1 MTATAGRDAGSA
13 ARHES
18 DAVGPAPLAMVV
30 GPTRLAPS
38 VLRRL
43 ADQPPPIT
51 DRRFLAEFREALELL
66 RPVLGTTAAE
76 TFLVPGSGT
85 AGMESLAASLLDPA
99 RPVLVLSTGMWGER
113 WHELCTGLGLP
124 SRVLRAAPGHGLDLD
139 EVAACLRDRPYQAVL
154 LTHVDSSSG
163 VRADVA
169 TVTALAHRH
178 GALSLVD
185 GIAAAGAEEVRQDD
199 WDVDAYL
206 TSPPK
211 ALSGPGGLF
220 LVALRAAAVDV
231 LTDRGWTPRGYSL
244 DLGRW
249 LPVTRTLAAGDFAYF
264 QTPPGALVSAL
275 AESLRLIVAEGPE
288 RIRRHETLAV
298 RLRTGLAAADLRLF
312 TADAAD
318 RAHGV
323 TVLRTPAGVDAARLV
338 AAVER
343 HGVVLQA
350 GTYPTAARRT
360 VRIGHL
366 GNHTAADV
374 DRTLAA
380 LTAAL
385 AETARAEA

>member
-1 MTATAGRDAGSA
+1 MTTRGGDGAGTTEERAS
-13 ARHES
+13 R
-18 DAVGPAPLAMVV
+18 PAPLAMVV

-38 VLRRL
+38 VRGRL
-43 ADQPPPIT
+43 ADQAPPIT
-51 DRRFLAEFREALELL
+51 DHRFLAEVRETMQLL
-66 RPVLGTTAAE
+66 RPVLGTAE
-76 TFLVPGSGT
+76 GEVFIVPGSGT
-85 AGMESLAASLLDPA
+85 AGMESLAVSLLDPG
-99 RPVLVLSTGMWGER
+99 RPALVLSTGMWGER
-113 WHELCTGLGLP
+113 WQELCSSLGLS
-124 SRVLRAAPGHGLDLD
+124 SRVLRAEPGRGLDLD
-139 EVAACLRDRPYQAVL
+139 EVASRLRDESYQAVL
-154 LTHVDSSSG
+154 LTDVDSSSG

-169 TVTALAHRH
+169 ALTALARRH

-220 LVALRAAAVDV
+220 LVSLRTRALRV
-231 LTDRGWTPRGYSL
+231 LIERTWSPRGYSL

-249 LPVTRTLAAGDFAYF
+249 LPVMRALAAGGFAYF
-264 QTPPGALVSAL
+264 QTPPGSLVSAL
-275 AESLRLIVAEGPE
+275 AESLRLIVAEGGE
-288 RIRRHETLAV
+288 RTRRHTALAA
-298 RLRTGLAAADLRLF
+298 RLRNGLATTGLRLF
-312 TADAAD
+312 TAAAD

-323 TVLRTPAGVDAARLV
+323 TVFRTPTGIGAAELV

-350 GTYPTAARRT
+350 GTHPTAAKHT

-366 GNHTAADV
+366 GNHTADDV

-380 LTAAL
+380 LGAAL
-385 AETARAEA
+385 AEFDVPDG